1 MFTAII
7 MAKAISLPF
16 KQFSKHKTC
25 IFVFASEQ
33 KQSPDNYKERYQSAT
48 SVIHNSRNYAVTAA

>member
-16 KQFSKHKTC
+16 KQFSKHKTH
-25 IFVFASEQ
+25 ILVFASEQ
-33 KQSPDNYKERYQSAT
+33 KQSAGNNNERY
-48 SVIHNSRNYAVTAA
+48 